1 MSGNKGLIAFIF
13 SLYMKKKISNM
24 KTIETI
30 KQMIADGQ
38 ISQEV
43 AEKYFP
49 ELKESEDERIRKELV
64 DFIYD
69 KTDTYE
75 LREKSNSWLAWL
87 EKQAEQKSTLPK
99 WKYKSDNTPL
109 LRDSLIL
116 NEYGCVAKS
125 PSGALVSDVWV
136 IDYDELIKLP
146 KEEFEKPG
154 KQKETLCDKCKK
166 AQPFHSCQDIT
177 ALGRCAVEHEQKFYE
192 GDWIACEELSTGKI
206 IRLDGDRYEVEFID
220 GSKGFPHID
229 YVDRDFHLW
238 TIQDAKDGDILY
250 SIRVNAIILYK
261 YRSSDDIHINAYCA
275 LQKGIFIKQEMLW
288 DRDFVPATKEQRD
301 LFFQKMKEAGH
312 EWDAKKKELKK
323 IEPKFEIGDLI
334 TNGILVGKIDEIH
347 EWGYHAYFG
356 DHYADVPDI
365 ENWHKWTIEDTKNG
379 DVLSYRDG
387 QWIFIYKEKID
398 DSSFYYHI
406 LYSTIHQDLTI
417 NDSAFTLL
425 GDAIIPATKKQ
436 RYLLFQKMK
445 EAGYEFDFGKKELKE
460 IVQSSTEW
468 SEEDERLFQIVI
480 DVLDRQNHLGN
491 ISHTDLIACVRKLK
505 SLRPK
510 KQWKPSEE
518 QMKGLRWVFE
528 FCNTSHQTNV
538 LKELYEQLKQL

>member
-1 MSGNKGLIAFIF
+1 MNYEKKYNEALKKAKKLYEQGTITE
-13 SLYMKKKISNM
+13 SLNY
-24 KTIETI
+24 
-30 KQMIADGQ
+30 
-38 ISQEV
+38 V
-43 AEKYFP
+43 FP
-49 ELKESEDERIRKELV
+49 ELKESKVENVDEKVRKALIKLV
-64 DFIYD
+64 TNHASMDLFIEYD
-69 KTDTYE
+69 IHLDE
-75 LREKSNSWLAWL
+75 ALVWL

-206 IRLDGDRYEVEFID
+206 IRLDSDRYEVEFID

-261 YRSSDDIHINAYCA
+261 YRSSDGIYINTYCA

-301 LFFQKMKEAGH
+301 LFFQKMKEAGY
-312 EWDAKKKELKK
+312 EWNAKKKELKK
-323 IEPKFEIGDLI
+323 IEQK
-334 TNGILVGKIDEIH
+334 
-347 EWGYHAYFG
+347 
-356 DHYADVPDI
+356 
-365 ENWHKWTIEDTKNG
+365 
-379 DVLSYRDG
+379 
-387 QWIFIYKEKID
+387 
-398 DSSFYYHI
+398 SF
-406 LYSTIHQDLTI
+406 
-417 NDSAFTLL
+417 
-425 GDAIIPATKKQ
+425 
-436 RYLLFQKMK
+436 
-445 EAGYEFDFGKKELKE
+445 
-460 IVQSSTEW
+460 W
-468 SEEDERLFQIVI
+468 SEEDEEVHRKCICAM
-480 DVLDRQNHLGN
+480 RA
-491 ISHTDLIACVRKLK
+491 SACGFPEEEKFVEQVDNWLK
-505 SLRPK
+505 SLKDKVQPQPRQKWSEEDEKMCQETIDWFEK
-510 KQWKPSEE
+510 KCFPYALESENPARESIKWLKSIKDRYTWKPSDE
-518 QMKGLRWVFE
+518 QMTALRRMKAAIGGE
-528 FCNTSHQTNV
+528 GEIYEPLNS
-538 LKELYEQLKQL
+538 LYEDLKKLREE

>member
-13 SLYMKKKISNM
+13 SLYMKKINYM

-49 ELKESEDERIRKELV
+49 ELRENKDVRMKNFISNELACLRALDEKGTVRYNEL
-64 DFIYD
+64 
-69 KTDTYE
+69 TE
-75 LREKSNSWLAWL
+75 AMAWI
-87 EKQAEQKSTLPK
+87 EKQGEQRLTLPK
-99 WKYKSDNTPL
+99 WKYKNDNTPL

-125 PSGALVSDVWV
+125 PSGALVDDVWV
-136 IDYDELIKLP
+136 IDYDELLKLP
-146 KEEFEKPG
+146 KEEFEKQS
-154 KQKETLCDKCKK
+154 KQETLCDKCRKEH
-166 AQPFHSCQDIT
+166 PSHSCQDIT

-229 YVDRDFHLW
+229 YVNRDFHLW

-250 SIRVNAIILYK
+250 STRVNAIILYK
-261 YRSSDDIHINAYCA
+261 YRSSDGIHINAYCA
-275 LQKGIFIKQEMLW
+275 LQKGIFIKQEILW
-288 DRDFVPATKEQRD
+288 DRDFVPATREQRD
-301 LFFQKMKEAGH
+301 LFFQKMKEADY

-323 IEPKFEIGDLI
+323 L
-334 TNGILVGKIDEIH
+334 
-347 EWGYHAYFG
+347 
-356 DHYADVPDI
+356 
-365 ENWHKWTIEDTKNG
+365 
-379 DVLSYRDG
+379 
-387 QWIFIYKEKID
+387 EKPIW
-398 DSSFYYHI
+398 
-406 LYSTIHQDLTI
+406 
-417 NDSAFTLL
+417 N
-425 GDAIIPATKKQ
+425 
-436 RYLLFQKMK
+436 
-445 EAGYEFDFGKKELKE
+445 
-460 IVQSSTEW
+460 
-468 SEEDERLFQIVI
+468 EEDERLFQIII

-510 KQWKPSEE
+510 KQWKPSKE
-518 QMKGLRWVFE
+518 QMEYLYKYAEQNNYNGAIL
-528 FCNTSHQTNV
+528 TS
-538 LKELYEQLKQL
+538 LYNDLKQL

>member
-1 MSGNKGLIAFIF
+1 
-13 SLYMKKKISNM
+13 M

-38 ISQEV
+38 ISREV

-49 ELKESEDERIRKELV
+49 ELRENKDVRMKNFISNELACLRALDEKGTVRYNEL
-64 DFIYD
+64 
-69 KTDTYE
+69 TE
-75 LREKSNSWLAWL
+75 AMAWL

-146 KEEFEKPG
+146 KEEFEK
-154 KQKETLCDKCKK
+154 QSEQETLCDKRKK
-166 AQPFHSCQDIT
+166 EQPSHSCQDIT

-288 DRDFVPATKEQRD
+288 DRDFVPATREQRD
-301 LFFQKMKEAGH
+301 LFFQKMKEAGY
-312 EWDAKKKELKK
+312 EWNAKKKELKK
-323 IEPKFEIGDLI
+323 IEQK
-334 TNGILVGKIDEIH
+334 
-347 EWGYHAYFG
+347 
-356 DHYADVPDI
+356 
-365 ENWHKWTIEDTKNG
+365 
-379 DVLSYRDG
+379 
-387 QWIFIYKEKID
+387 
-398 DSSFYYHI
+398 SS
-406 LYSTIHQDLTI
+406 
-417 NDSAFTLL
+417 
-425 GDAIIPATKKQ
+425 
-436 RYLLFQKMK
+436 
-445 EAGYEFDFGKKELKE
+445 
-460 IVQSSTEW
+460 W
-468 SEEDERLFQIVI
+468 SEEDEEVHRKCICAMRASACGFPEEEKFVEQVDNWLKSLKDKVQPQPRQKWSEEDENIRLRLI
-480 DVLDRQNHLGN
+480 DYLYGKSRLAKDREDG
-491 ISHTDLIACVRKLK
+491 ISWLK
-505 SLRPK
+505 SLRPQNNITDEELAQAK
-510 KQWKPSEE
+510 KNAYNDALDKIEYHSSEPTFDDGWNAAIWFLKKRLWK
-518 QMKGLRWVFE
+518 
-528 FCNTSHQTNV
+528 
-538 LKELYEQLKQL
+538 

>member
-1 MSGNKGLIAFIF
+1 
-13 SLYMKKKISNM
+13 M

-38 ISQEV
+38 ISREV

-49 ELKESEDERIRKELV
+49 ELRENKDVRMKNFISNELACLRALDEKGTVRYNEL
-64 DFIYD
+64 
-69 KTDTYE
+69 TE
-75 LREKSNSWLAWL
+75 AMAWL

-146 KEEFEKPG
+146 KEEFEK
-154 KQKETLCDKCKK
+154 QSEQETLCDKCKK
-166 AQPFHSCQDIT
+166 EQPSHSCQDIT

-288 DRDFVPATKEQRD
+288 DRDFVPATREQRD
-301 LFFQKMKEAGH
+301 LFFQKMKEAGY
-312 EWDAKKKELKK
+312 EWNAKKKELKK
-323 IEPKFEIGDLI
+323 IEQK
-334 TNGILVGKIDEIH
+334 
-347 EWGYHAYFG
+347 
-356 DHYADVPDI
+356 
-365 ENWHKWTIEDTKNG
+365 
-379 DVLSYRDG
+379 
-387 QWIFIYKEKID
+387 
-398 DSSFYYHI
+398 SS
-406 LYSTIHQDLTI
+406 
-417 NDSAFTLL
+417 
-425 GDAIIPATKKQ
+425 
-436 RYLLFQKMK
+436 
-445 EAGYEFDFGKKELKE
+445 
-460 IVQSSTEW
+460 W
-468 SEEDERLFQIVI
+468 SEEDEEVHRKCICAMRASACGFPEEEKFVEQVDNWLKSLKDKVQPQPRQKWSEEDENIRLRLI
-480 DVLDRQNHLGN
+480 DYLYGKSRLAKDREDG
-491 ISHTDLIACVRKLK
+491 ISWLK
-505 SLRPK
+505 SLRPQNNITDEELAQAK
-510 KQWKPSEE
+510 KNAYNDALDKIEYHSSEPTFDDGWNAAIWFLKKRLWK
-518 QMKGLRWVFE
+518 
-528 FCNTSHQTNV
+528 
-538 LKELYEQLKQL
+538 